1 MTHPGPHLQRRR
13 LGVLALA
20 LLVASVGVVPR
31 GEAQSRSSAGPDPD
45 RRDVIYKLVFPIAGE
60 YTYVRDFGDPR
71 SGGRTHAGTDIMAD
85 KMVPVVAAADGTVRW
100 MHDERGG
107 NCCAV
112 ALEHDDGWRSRYIHL
127 NNDTPGTDDGRAVG
141 IAPGIRVGARVKAGQ
156 LIGYVGD
163 SGNAEATASHL
174 HFELRRPD
182 GTPVNPY
189 ASLQAAAVSAL
200 PEIEGPAV
208 RPPQVTVAPDVLRPP
223 AAPDVDP
230 PAPARRPTRR
240 TRPDEPAAE
249 PFTEGPPSLAG
260 PLATDDE
267 LLALLRGGEGEDGP
281 GGDGGTTT
289 EATEAIADGRA
300 RPVRS
305 FIPVPEAGVP
315 LVDVP
320 RAPEM
325 PEVDP
330 GAKPMLGCWG
340 GSEDGA

>member
-1 MTHPGPHLQRRR
+1 MRIPPVSRAHRGLSLLV
-13 LGVLALA
+13 LG

-31 GEAQSRSSAGPDPD
+31 GEAQSRSTAGPDPD
-45 RRDVIYKLVFPIAGE
+45 RRDVLYKLVFPVAGE
-60 YTYVRDFGDPR
+60 YSYVRDFGDPR

-85 KMVPVVAAADGTVRW
+85 KMVPVVAAADGVVRW

-112 ALEHDDGWRSRYIHL
+112 AIEHDDGWRSRYIHL

-141 IAPGIRVGARVKAGQ
+141 IAPGIRVGGRVKAGQ

-163 SGNAEATASHL
+163 SGNAEATPSHL

-208 RPPQVTVAPDVLRPP
+208 RPPQVAVAPDVLRPAEP
-223 AAPDVDP
+223 PRVDP
-230 PAPARRPTRR
+230 PAPTRRRPVRA
-240 TRPDEPAAE
+240 PSEDDAE
-249 PFTEGPPSLAG
+249 PFTEGPPRVRE
-260 PLATDDE
+260 PLATDEE
-267 LLALLRGGEGEDGP
+267 LSALLGGGEESDDLGLGEAGEGETP
-281 GGDGGTTT
+281 P
-289 EATEAIADGRA
+289 DGRA

-305 FIPVPEAGVP
+305 FVPVPDGGVP

-320 RAPEM
+320 RAPEL

-330 GAKPMLGCWG
+330 GSKPMLGCWG
-340 GSEDGA
+340 RGSGDREN